1 MFLGWKTYFTFRKPS
16 KGNSLNI
23 LFNIV
28 AVSCSDLEQQS
39 ILVQVFGLD
48 WSKPDPSLV
57 VSADETGLDSV
68 KYLFLLHIFQ
78 IYKRSKGGG
87 VNNQPSYQR
96 SVHSTVLSIM

>member
-16 KGNSLNI
+16 KGNSFNI

-39 ILVQVFGLD
+39 VLVQVFGLD

-78 IYKRSKGGG
+78 IYKICKGGG
-87 VNNQPSYQR
+87 LIINLHINVVY
-96 SVHSTVLSIM
+96 TVQYSQ